1 MSATDG
7 IYFKSTRQ
15 YILSASSIADKIAA
29 IDKCIE
35 ALFLLMT
42 DPEVI
47 EKQYIS
53 EYSLDDGQTK
63 IRAVYRGVEGITKTI
78 EALNK
83 MRIYYVN
90 QQTGRRFRLVDG
102 KNFTGNN
109 Y

>member
-7 IYFKSTRQ
+7 VYFNSTKQ
-15 YILSASSIADKIAA
+15 YLLSANSIADKIIA
-29 IDKCIE
+29 IDKVIE
-35 ALFLLMT
+35 ALFLLMLE
-42 DPEVI
+42 PEVI

-63 IRAVYRGVEGITKTI
+63 IRAIYRGVEGINASI
-78 EALNK
+78 VSLNK
-83 MRIYYVN
+83 MRMYYVN

>member
-7 IYFKSTRQ
+7 VYFTSTRQ
-15 YILSASSIADKIAA
+15 YILSANSIADKIAA
-29 IDKCIE
+29 IDKVIE

-63 IRAVYRGVEGITKTI
+63 IRAVYRGVQGITQTI
-78 EALNK
+78 DALNK

-90 QQTGRRFRLVDG
+90 QQTGRRFRLIDG
-102 KNFTGNN
+102 RNFTGNN

>member
-7 IYFKSTRQ
+7 IYFSSTRQ
-15 YILSASSIADKIAA
+15 YILSCNSIADKIIA
-29 IDKCIE
+29 IDKVIE
-35 ALFLLMT
+35 ALFLLMLE
-42 DPEVI
+42 PEVI

-63 IRAVYRGVEGITKTI
+63 IRAVYRGVDGITKTI
-78 EALNK
+78 ASLNK

-90 QQTGRRFRLVDG
+90 QQTGRRFRMVDG